1 MDLDLGAVAFWLA
14 LGAFLTAGALSGW
27 LREKEIQKTIRAMI
41 EKDGKIDA
49 DALDRIRKHN
59 LESQAMENAY
69 WGGGITGMQA
79 LAGAVFVLMA
89 MLGIVALFYFLRDG
103 GGTREPD
110 FLMGAGVF
118 VGCVAVGGIASWLIG
133 RKANPN
139 ATKF

>member
-1 MDLDLGAVAFWLA
+1 MELDLGAVAFWLA
-14 LGAFLTAGALSGW
+14 VGAFLTAGALSGW

-49 DALDRIRKHN
+49 ETLEQIRKHDK
-59 LESQAMENAY
+59 ETQAAEMAY

-79 LAGAVFVLMA
+79 LAGAIFALAVL
-89 MLGIVALFYFLRDG
+89 LGIVSLFYFLKDSDG
-103 GGTREPD
+103 RPET
-110 FLMGAGVF
+110 FYLAAGVF
-118 VGCVAVGGIASWLIG
+118 AACVGVGGLAAWLIG